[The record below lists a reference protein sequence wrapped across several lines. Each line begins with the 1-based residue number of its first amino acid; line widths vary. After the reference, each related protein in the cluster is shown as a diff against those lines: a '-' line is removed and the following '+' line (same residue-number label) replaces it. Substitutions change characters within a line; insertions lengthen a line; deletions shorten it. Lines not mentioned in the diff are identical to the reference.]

1 VSSDQSVARR
11 KAEHLALAAQASVEH
26 STGAGWGDL
35 DLVHD
40 ALPEVDLD
48 QVDLRTALP
57 GGLLRAPLVIAGM
70 TGGHEGATEVNA
82 ILARAAQRHGLA
94 IGVGSQRAALLDP
107 SLRATYSIV
116 RDHAPDALVIGNI
129 GAAQLIDQGGERPPL
144 GIDDVRE
151 AVDMIAADAL
161 AVHLNFLEESIQPE
175 GDRRARGCSEAI
187 GALAAELEV
196 PLFAKE
202 TGAGM
207 APHTAVKLRD
217 LGVAA
222 LDVGGAGGTSF
233 AVIERMRAERQ
244 GDARGIEVGTTL
256 GNWGV
261 PTPVS
266 IAGAATSG
274 LPIIAT
280 GGIRSGLDAAK
291 ALALGADAV
300 GVARPL
306 LLAALEGDE
315 AVDAW
320 VGRFLSELAT
330 VLMLTGCGRPREL
343 RERPLVVTGRT
354 RAWFDDLGI
363 RRR

>member
-1 VSSDQSVARR
+1 
-11 KAEHLALAAQASVEH
+11 
-26 STGAGWGDL
+26 
-35 DLVHD
+35 
-40 ALPEVDLD
+40 
-48 QVDLRTALP
+48 
-57 GGLLRAPLVIAGM
+57 M

-82 ILARAAQRHGLA
+82 VLARAAQRHGLA

-107 SLRATYSIV
+107 SLAATYSVV

-129 GAAQLIDQGGERPPL
+129 GAAQLIEQDGRPAL
-144 GIDDVRE
+144 AIDDVQR
-151 AVDMIAADAL
+151 AVDMIGADAL

-175 GDRRARGCSEAI
+175 GDRRSRGCSEAI
-187 GALAAELEV
+187 RGLAAELEV
-196 PLFAKE
+196 PIFVKE

-207 APHTAVKLRD
+207 APRTASKLRA

-256 GNWGV
+256 ANWGV

-266 IAGAATSG
+266 VAGAAQSG
-274 LPIIAT
+274 LPIVAT

-306 LLAALEGDE
+306 LLAAFEGDD

-320 VGRFLSELAT
+320 IGRFLSEIAT
-330 VLMLTGCGRPREL
+330 VLMLTGCERPREL

-354 RAWFDDLGI
+354 RAWFDDLDI
-363 RRR
+363 RAR